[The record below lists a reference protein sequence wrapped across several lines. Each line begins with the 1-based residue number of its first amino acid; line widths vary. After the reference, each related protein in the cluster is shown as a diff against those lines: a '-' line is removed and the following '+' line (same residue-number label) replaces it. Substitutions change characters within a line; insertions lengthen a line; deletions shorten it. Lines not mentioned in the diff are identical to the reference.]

1 MIKLSKK
8 SIEMRLKIG
17 IAFILFCIC
26 SVSFGQDY
34 KNNTK
39 SLKEVDIK
47 IEEGQYS
54 ADDSVSA
61 DRLIIES
68 PENAD
73 LNQDY
78 TSCTDE
84 EWADIKKQILNN
96 KKRVVE
102 SNEIFV
108 SKIIDTI
115 FVTTPSFDKKSQ
127 LSGW

>member
-1 MIKLSKK
+1 
-8 SIEMRLKIG
+8 MRLKIG

-54 ADDSVSA
+54 ADNSVSA
-61 DRLIIES
+61 DRLIIAS
-68 PENAD
+68 SENTD
-73 LNQDY
+73 LSQDY
-78 TSCTDE
+78 TSSCMDE

-96 KKRVVE
+96 KKRVTKN
-102 SNEIFV
+102 NEVFT
-108 SKIIDTI
+108 SKIIDTV
-115 FVTTPSFDKKSQ
+115 FVTTQNFDKKSQ

>member
-1 MIKLSKK
+1 
-8 SIEMRLKIG
+8 MRLKIG
-17 IAFILFCIC
+17 IAFIMFCIC

-34 KNNTK
+34 KNNIK

-68 PENAD
+68 SENAA

-78 TSCTDE
+78 TSCIDE

-96 KKRVVE
+96 KKRVAE
-102 SNEIFV
+102 NNEVFV
-108 SKIIDTI
+108 SKTVDTV
-115 FVTTPSFDKKSQ
+115 FVTAPSFSKKSQ

>member
-1 MIKLSKK
+1 
-8 SIEMRLKIG
+8 MRLKIG